1 MEDVEAEKR
10 GEEEKP
16 NQTKIK
22 FIYICFS
29 PGMLHIILHSFSL
42 LKNAAN
48 LVNLAEGQV
57 ECSTFICALL
67 IPTSSLFSLP
77 SAAVCSLQSTVY
89 QSSAQC
95 SLPAKISN
103 FKFQKT
109 TKQLSG
115 IHKSPTQSTRR
126 KTRHEESRPTL
137 RTVQT
142 STLDR
147 RQQRLQTACS
157 RLQQTVVVVAN
168 QVSSSLG
175 VCLRC
180 L

>member
-1 MEDVEAEKR
+1 MEEVEAERR

-77 SAAVCSLQSTVY
+77 SAAVCSLQST
-89 QSSAQC
+89 SLRPSAVCRQ
-95 SLPAKISN
+95 KFQISN
-103 FKFQKT
+103 SK
-109 TKQLSG
+109 KQQNS
-115 IHKSPTQSTRR
+115 
-126 KTRHEESRPTL
+126 
-137 RTVQT
+137 
-142 STLDR
+142 
-147 RQQRLQTACS
+147 
-157 RLQQTVVVVAN
+157 
-168 QVSSSLG
+168 
-175 VCLRC
+175 
-180 L
+180 